1 MKRNYKALV
10 VILLAIFS
18 ASCEK
23 NAIQEIDSPFTGG
36 AQIKFFNF
44 GVSSPSVNFYAND
57 VKMSATTNATGVESP
72 TGVVYGNVFPSTT
85 YSLIKEGSYTF
96 KGQISATALVDPNLV
111 VASLTAPVE
120 DGKYYS
126 LYTSGIYN
134 STAKTTDA
142 FIVEDK
148 LPAADRTAPFVRF
161 VNGISNA
168 PSAMDLVVKNTTSGA
183 EIVVATAV
191 AYKSASEFAKI
202 PFGVY
207 EVFARY
213 PGSSTNTITRNGT
226 SVVSFEPG
234 KVYTI
239 SSRGDITV
247 VSATLATRPFLDNT
261 ANR

>member
-1 MKRNYKALV
+1 MKRNYIALV
-10 VILLAIFS
+10 VILLSIFS
-18 ASCEK
+18 ASCDK
-23 NAIQEIDSPFTGG
+23 NAIQEIDSPITGG

-44 GVSSPSVNFYAND
+44 GVNSPSVNFYAND
-57 VKMSATTNATGVESP
+57 LKMSGTTITTGVESP
-72 TGVVYGNVFPSTT
+72 TGVVYGAVFPSAT

-96 KGQISATALVDPNLV
+96 KGQIAATALVDPDLV

-120 DGKYYS
+120 NGKFYS

-134 STAKTTDA
+134 ATTKTTDA

-148 LPAADRTAPFVRF
+148 LPVADNTAPFVRF

-168 PSAMDLVVKNTTSGA
+168 PSAMDLVVKNTTTGT
-183 EIVVATAV
+183 ETVVATAV

-207 EVFARY
+207 EIFARY
-213 PGSSTNTITRNGT
+213 PGASTNAITRNGT

-234 KVYTI
+234 RVYTI

-247 VSATLATRPFLDNT
+247 VSTTLANRPFLDNT
-261 ANR
+261 PNR

>member
-10 VILLAIFS
+10 VVLLSIFTI
-18 ASCEK
+18 SCDK
-23 NAIQEIDSPFTGG
+23 NAVQEIDSPFTGG

-44 GVSSPSVNFYAND
+44 GVNSPSVNFYAND
-57 VKMSATTNATGVESP
+57 VKMSATTITTGVESP
-72 TGVVYGNVFPSTT
+72 NGVVFGSVFPSTT

-96 KGQISATALVDPNLV
+96 KGQISPTALVDPNVV

-120 DGKYYS
+120 SGKYYS
-126 LYTSGIYN
+126 LYTSGIYDA
-134 STAKTTDA
+134 TAKTTDA

-148 LPAADRTAPFVRF
+148 LPVADNTAPFVRF

-168 PSAMDLVVKNTTSGA
+168 PTAMDLVIKNTTTGT

-207 EVFARY
+207 EIFARY
-213 PGSSTNTITRNGT
+213 PGSSTNTISRNGT
-226 SVVSFEPG
+226 SVVSFERG

-247 VSATLATRPFLDNT
+247 VSATLANRPFLDNT